1 MEAFM
6 VYQNIGLL
14 SGEGSGPV
22 SPEVGCWEWGHVGM
36 WSGGKGTVDLWKD
49 LESLIRW
56 LCAHYITLG
65 KLLQLSE
72 LEFPNLSIGENSLP
86 PLTSAVGRIKWAIPS
101 ETPAY

>member
-6 VYQNIGLL
+6 VYQNVGIL

-49 LESLIRW
+49 LESLI
-56 LCAHYITLG
+56 
-65 KLLQLSE
+65 
-72 LEFPNLSIGENSLP
+72 
-86 PLTSAVGRIKWAIPS
+86 
-101 ETPAY
+101 